1 MGKLILM
8 VLCRIQ
14 WALSSLWSWGA
25 GLLAAAIL
33 LRWSGDVKSQAGWTV
48 GVLLCSSL
56 FYLISVKSVLTKG
69 SRTIG
74 PAGWAWIAT
83 VAVAA
88 RLLFLTQAPV
98 LSEDLFRY
106 RWEGRVQAAGMNPYF
121 FTPTDLETVFLRD
134 ETSPKVTGWNV
145 RAGYGP
151 LWEII
156 ERQAFRLAVWAEPGN
171 VTRQLLWMKLPSLA
185 GDLCVLGLLLALLRD
200 HALPWPRVI
209 IWAWCPLTWVE
220 FWGEGHMDSLLA
232 ALVVAALV
240 AARRQRWAL
249 AGLLLTAGGL
259 IKWWPFL
266 LLPIF
271 ALHALRHWS
280 GIRWRVLFAG
290 VPLAALAVWP
300 YATLSRELWSR
311 NAAYMSGFLGG
322 WRNNDSLFGVIWYL
336 SGQNGD
342 IAKRISLVALG
353 LLVLIAC
360 LWRAPLERV
369 VLGFVA
375 GMLLLSANVHPWY
388 MAWMAPLLAVEPS
401 AAGLV
406 WVALMPLAYAVL
418 ADYRTTGVWHGST
431 GWRWLIYAPV
441 FAAWVL
447 RRYIGVVGKEEE

>member
-1 MGKLILM
+1 MLT
-8 VLCRIQ
+8 CRIR
-14 WALSSLWSWGA
+14 WALGGA
-25 GLLAAAIL
+25 GLLAAAIS

-69 SRTIG
+69 AGTIG
-74 PAGWAWIAT
+74 PAGCVWIAT

-88 RLLFLTQAPV
+88 RLIFLTQGPL

-106 RWEGRVQAAGMNPYF
+106 RWEGRVQASGINPYF
-121 FTPTDLETVFLRD
+121 VTPVDPETAFLKD
-134 ETSPKVTGWNV
+134 QTSPRIPGWNV

-156 ERQAFRLAVWAEPGN
+156 EQQVFRLAAWAEPRS
-171 VTRQLLWMKLPSLA
+171 VERQLLWMKLPSLV
-185 GDLCVLGLLLALLRD
+185 GDLSVLVLLLALLRSN
-200 HALPWPRVI
+200 ALPWSRVI
-209 IWAWCPLTWVE
+209 VWAWCPLTWIE

-240 AARRQRWAL
+240 AARRERWAL
-249 AGLLLTAGGL
+249 AGVFLTAGGL

-271 ALHALRHWS
+271 ALHAIRHWS
-280 GIRWRVLFAG
+280 GVRWRGLFAG
-290 VPLAALAVWP
+290 LPLTALAVWP

-342 IAKRISLVALG
+342 IAKLVSLVALG
-353 LLVLIAC
+353 LLVLVAC
-360 LWRAPLERV
+360 LQRAPLERV

-388 MAWMAPLLAVEPS
+388 MAWLAPLLAVEPS
-401 AAGLV
+401 LAGFA
-406 WVALMPLAYAVL
+406 WVALMPLAYVVL
-418 ADYRTTGVWHGST
+418 DDYRVTGIWQGST
-431 GWRWLIYAPV
+431 GWRWLIYTPV
-441 FAAWVL
+441 FAAWML
-447 RRYIGVVGKEEE
+447 RRRISVVGKKEE